1 MRYINGD
8 TREMS
13 TLDLPEFNLI
23 FHLGEYSRVENSL
36 DVIDHVL
43 DNNIEGTLEVLK
55 LARKHRA
62 KIIYAGSSTKFGDD
76 GAAVSQTPYSF
87 SKYVNTELV
96 VNYCAWNDLDFCI
109 AYFYNV
115 YGPGEI
121 DHGHFATVVGIFQRC
136 FMSGKPL
143 PVVSPG
149 TQRRNFTHVSDIV
162 DGLCRLVDAPSG
174 DGYGI
179 GSDDAV
185 SILELAEM
193 FGTDTVML
201 PERQGNRQNSE
212 LVADKMKALGWS
224 SSHSLKDYIEAMISG
239 RRAG

>member
-1 MRYINGD
+1 M
-8 TREMS
+8 
-13 TLDLPEFNLI
+13 
-23 FHLGEYSRVENSL
+23 
-36 DVIDHVL
+36 
-43 DNNIEGTLEVLK
+43 
-55 LARKHRA
+55 
-62 KIIYAGSSTKFGDD
+62 GS
-76 GAAVSQTPYSF
+76 A
-87 SKYVNTELV
+87 
-96 VNYCAWNDLDFCI
+96 
-109 AYFYNV
+109 
-115 YGPGEI
+115 
-121 DHGHFATVVGIFQRC
+121 
-136 FMSGKPL
+136 
-143 PVVSPG
+143 
-149 TQRRNFTHVSDIV
+149 
-162 DGLCRLVDAPSG
+162 RLVDAPSG